1 MLFCGDR
8 RDQVR
13 YGRIEAIAAPG
24 CSVTETYM
32 LALLCITS
40 SNRWGGGREKEHFHV
55 RHREEWGWEA
65 VLCVIPL
72 RQHRKS
78 PLWLKIALKTEGLP
92 NQT

>member
-24 CSVTETYM
+24 CSVTETYV

-40 SNRWGGGREKEHFHV
+40 SNRWGGGRERRNIFMSGTE
-55 RHREEWGWEA
+55 
-65 VLCVIPL
+65 
-72 RQHRKS
+72 KS
-78 PLWLKIALKTEGLP
+78 GDGK
-92 NQT
+92 QSYV